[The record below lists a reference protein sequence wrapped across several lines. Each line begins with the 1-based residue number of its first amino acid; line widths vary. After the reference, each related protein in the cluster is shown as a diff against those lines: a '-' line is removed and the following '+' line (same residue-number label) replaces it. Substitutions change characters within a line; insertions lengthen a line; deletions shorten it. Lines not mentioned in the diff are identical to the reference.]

1 MGQMLEHVVPFC
13 PAHMLYYCIYEV
25 LNEQINDDDDVY
37 TSPVRNLGLIL
48 VYTFNAQQANKL
60 SIGFITVIQL
70 FAHVIPLARQKATW
84 VAIREGARFS

>member
-37 TSPVRNLGLIL
+37 ASPVRNLGLIL
-48 VYTFNAQQANKL
+48 VYTFNVQQANKL

-70 FAHVIPLARQKATW
+70 FAHVILLARQKATW